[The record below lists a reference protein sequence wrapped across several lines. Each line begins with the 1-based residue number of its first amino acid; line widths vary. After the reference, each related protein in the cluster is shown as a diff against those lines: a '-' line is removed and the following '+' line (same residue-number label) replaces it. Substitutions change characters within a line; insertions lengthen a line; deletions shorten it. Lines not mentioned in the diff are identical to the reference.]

1 MAIVAITAREKRSIM
16 VMDIGDDFL
25 NADITS
31 TGIKVHMRLSKML
44 TFMLVIICPEHS
56 KFVERQGTSVVLCGK
71 ALYRY
76 VEATTLWYTNLCI
89 TLVSG
94 GFAANPYDPCVFNQV
109 GAE

>member
-1 MAIVAITAREKRSIM
+1 M

-56 KFVERQGTSVVLCGK
+56 KFVER
-71 ALYRY
+71 
-76 VEATTLWYTNLCI
+76 
-89 TLVSG
+89 
-94 GFAANPYDPCVFNQV
+94 
-109 GAE
+109 